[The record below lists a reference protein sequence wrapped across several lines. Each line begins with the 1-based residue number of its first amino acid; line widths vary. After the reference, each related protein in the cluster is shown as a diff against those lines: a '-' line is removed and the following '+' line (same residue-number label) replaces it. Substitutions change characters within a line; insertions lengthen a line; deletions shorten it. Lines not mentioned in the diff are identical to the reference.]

1 MVPLTDR
8 NMIKERSTKK
18 ITPTYDKDLFD
29 PFFILFNLYSH
40 MYQFTH
46 KKQTINCTTFQGL
59 RKKNRI
65 NHLLWHTARNGEIGE
80 FDLDLFQPFLAVEA
94 VDVINAGDVDGK
106 IPWISWRLYG
116 PIPGTI
122 ADDPHITS
130 WRKDDGN
137 YMFERS
143 REKRVAK
150 ISSYFF
156 SLS

>member
-1 MVPLTDR
+1 
-8 NMIKERSTKK
+8 MIK
-18 ITPTYDKDLFD
+18 IFLIHFL
-29 PFFILFNLYSH
+29 ILFNLYGYH
-40 MYQFTH
+40 FTH
-46 KKQTINCTTFQGL
+46 KKNINCTTFHGL
-59 RKKNRI
+59 IKI
-65 NHLLWHTARNGEIGE
+65 NHLLWHTARNGKIGE

-106 IPWISWRLYG
+106 IPGISGRLDG

>member
-18 ITPTYDKDLFD
+18 ITPTYDKDFFD

-46 KKQTINCTTFQGL
+46 KKTNHQLYDISRTE
-59 RKKNRI
+59 KKNRI

-94 VDVINAGDVDGK
+94 VDVVNAGDVDGK
-106 IPWISWRLYG
+106 IPGISGRLDG

-137 YMFERS
+137 YMFDRS

>member
-1 MVPLTDR
+1 
-8 NMIKERSTKK
+8 MIK
-18 ITPTYDKDLFD
+18 IFLIQFLFCLI
-29 PFFILFNLYSH
+29 FTATCFNLH
-40 MYQFTH
+40 I

-94 VDVINAGDVDGK
+94 VDVVNAGDVDGK

-130 WRKDDGN
+130 WRKDHGN
-137 YMFERS
+137 SPKKKELQNL
-143 REKRVAK
+143 
-150 ISSYFF
+150 ILFF
-156 SLS
+156 LTVINFTKCFT